1 MRLLIMGPPG
11 AGKGTQAKRIAEHYE
26 IPAIS
31 TGDIFR
37 TMKTADTPLARQ
49 VRAIMESGGYV
60 SDEIT
65 NEIVKDRLAQ
75 PDCQKGFLLDGYP
88 RTLQQVQTLDDY
100 LDETGRPL
108 DAVISLLADT
118 DEVVARLLRR
128 AEIDGRADDNEETI
142 RVRLQVYAEQ
152 TEPLLDV
159 YRSRGSLVEVDGLG
173 EVDEISERVFAA
185 LDAHRER
192 RTSELVEPT

>member
-1 MRLLIMGPPG
+1 MQLVIMGPPG
-11 AGKGTQAKRIAEHYE
+11 AGKGTQAKLIAEHYE

-37 TMKTADTPLARQ
+37 AMKTADTPLARQ
-49 VRAIMESGGYV
+49 VREIMESGGYV

-65 NEIVKDRLAQ
+65 NAIVADRLAQ
-75 PDCQKGFLLDGYP
+75 PDCNPGFLLDGYP

-100 LDETGRPL
+100 LAESERPL
-108 DAVISLLADT
+108 NAVISLLADIE
-118 DEVVARLLRR
+118 EVVARLLRR
-128 AEIDGRADDNEETI
+128 AVIDGRSDDNEETI

-159 YRSRGSLVEVDGLG
+159 YRARDLLVEVDGHG
-173 EVDEISERVFAA
+173 EVQEVSERIFAA
-185 LDAHRER
+185 LEARGER
-192 RTSELVEPT
+192 RTAELV

>member
-11 AGKGTQAKRIAEHYE
+11 AGKGTQAVRIAEHYR

-37 TMKTADTPLARQ
+37 AMKHSDTPLARQ
-49 VRAIMESGGYV
+49 VRTIMESGGYV

-65 NEIVKDRLAQ
+65 NDIVKDRLAQ
-75 PDCQKGFLLDGYP
+75 GDCVTGFLLDGYP

-100 LDETGRPL
+100 LAETDRPL
-108 DAVISLLADT
+108 HAVISLLADVE
-118 DEVVARLLRR
+118 EVVARLLKR
-128 AEIDGRADDNEETI
+128 AEIDGRPDDNEETI

-152 TEPLLDV
+152 TEPLLDL
-159 YRSRGSLVEVDGLG
+159 YRSRGMLVEVDGLG
-173 EVDEISERVFAA
+173 HIDEVSERVFAA

-192 RTSELVEPT
+192 RSSELLEPK

>member
-11 AGKGTQAKRIAEHYE
+11 AGKGTQALRIAEHYG

-37 TMKTADTPLARQ
+37 AMKHSDTPLARQ
-49 VRAIMESGGYV
+49 VRTIMESGGYV

-65 NEIVKDRLAQ
+65 NDIVKDRLAQ
-75 PDCQKGFLLDGYP
+75 GDCVTGFLLDGYP

-100 LDETGRPL
+100 LAETDRPL
-108 DAVISLLADT
+108 HAVISLLADVE
-118 DEVVARLLRR
+118 EVVARLLKR
-128 AEIDGRADDNEETI
+128 AEIDGRPDDNEETI

-152 TEPLLDV
+152 TEPLLDL
-159 YRSRGSLVEVDGLG
+159 YRSRGMLVEVDGLG
-173 EVDEISERVFAA
+173 HIDEVSERVFAA

-192 RTSELVEPT
+192 SSSELLEPK

>member
-11 AGKGTQAKRIAEHYE
+11 AGKGTQAKRIAEHYR

-37 TMKTADTPLARQ
+37 AMKHADTPLARQ

-65 NEIVKDRLAQ
+65 NEIVQDRLAQ
-75 PDCQKGFLLDGYP
+75 GDCAPGFLLDGYP
-88 RTLQQVQTLDDY
+88 RTLQQVRTLDDY
-100 LDETGRPL
+100 LAETERPL
-108 DAVISLLADT
+108 DAVISLLADI
-118 DEVVARLLRR
+118 DEVVARLLKR
-128 AEIDGRADDNEETI
+128 AEIDGRSDDNEETI
-142 RVRLQVYAEQ
+142 RVRMQVYAEQ

-159 YRSRGSLVEVDGLG
+159 YRSRGLLVEVDGLG
-173 EVDEISERVFAA
+173 PIDEVSERVFAA

-192 RTSELVEPT
+192 RASELLEPK

>member
-1 MRLLIMGPPG
+1 MQLLIMGPPG
-11 AGKGTQAKRIAEHYE
+11 AGKGTQAKLIAEHYE

-37 TMKTADTPLARQ
+37 AMKTSDTPLARQ

-65 NEIVKDRLAQ
+65 NDIVKDRLGQ
-75 PDCQKGFLLDGYP
+75 SDCDAGFLLDGYP
-88 RTLQQVQTLDDY
+88 RTLQQVRTLDDY
-100 LDETGRPL
+100 LAETERAL
-108 DAVISLLADT
+108 DAVISLVADT

-128 AEIDGRADDNEETI
+128 AEIQGRSDDNEETI

-152 TEPLLDV
+152 TEPLLEV
-159 YRSRGSLVEVDGLG
+159 YRPRGLLVEVDGLG
-173 EVDEISERVFAA
+173 EIDDVSERVFAA
-185 LDAHRER
+185 LDAHREGR
-192 RTSELVEPT
+192 ASELVD

>member
-11 AGKGTQAKRIAEHYE
+11 AGKGTQALRIAEHYR

-37 TMKTADTPLARQ
+37 AMKHSDTPLARQ
-49 VRAIMESGGYV
+49 VRTIMESGGYV

-65 NEIVKDRLAQ
+65 NDIVKDRLAQ
-75 PDCQKGFLLDGYP
+75 GDCITGFLLDGYP

-100 LDETGRPL
+100 LAETDRPL
-108 DAVISLLADT
+108 HAVISLLADVE
-118 DEVVARLLRR
+118 EVVARLLKR
-128 AEIDGRADDNEETI
+128 AEIDGRPDDNEETI

-152 TEPLLDV
+152 TEPLLDL
-159 YRSRGSLVEVDGLG
+159 YRSRGMLVEVDGLG
-173 EVDEISERVFAA
+173 PIDEVSERVFAA

-192 RTSELVEPT
+192 SSSELLEPK

>member
-37 TMKTADTPLARQ
+37 AMRTADTPLARQ

-100 LDETGRPL
+100 LAETGRPL

-118 DEVVARLLRR
+118 DEVVARLLKR

-159 YRSRGSLVEVDGLG
+159 YHSRGLLVEVDGLG
-173 EVDEISERVFAA
+173 GVDEVSERVFAA

-192 RTSELVEPT
+192 QTSESAEPT

>member
-37 TMKTADTPLARQ
+37 AMKNADTPLARQ

-75 PDCQKGFLLDGYP
+75 PDCQNGFLLDGYP
-88 RTLQQVQTLDDY
+88 RTLQQVGTLDDY
-100 LDETGRPL
+100 LSETGRPL

-128 AEIDGRADDNEETI
+128 AEIDGRSDDNEETI

-152 TEPLLDV
+152 TQPLLDG
-159 YRSRGSLVEVDGLG
+159 YRSRGLLVEVDGLG
-173 EVDEISERVFAA
+173 DIDEVSERVFAA
-185 LDAHRER
+185 LDAHNER
-192 RTSELVEPT
+192 RTSELAEPT

>member
-1 MRLLIMGPPG
+1 MGPPG
-11 AGKGTQAKRIAEHYE
+11 AGKGTQAKLIAEHYR

-37 TMKTADTPLARQ
+37 AMKTSDTPLARQ

-75 PDCQKGFLLDGYP
+75 PDCQSGFLLDGYP
-88 RTLQQVQTLDDY
+88 RTLQQVRTLDDY
-100 LDETGRPL
+100 LEETGRPL
-108 DAVISLLADT
+108 DAVISLLAET

-128 AEIDGRADDNEETI
+128 AEIDGRSDDNEETI

-152 TEPLLDV
+152 TEPLLEI
-159 YRSRGSLVEVDGLG
+159 YRPRGLLVEVDGLG
-173 EVDEISERVFAA
+173 EIDDVSERVFVA
-185 LDAHRER
+185 LDAHREGR
-192 RTSELVEPT
+192 ASELVD

>member
-11 AGKGTQAKRIAEHYE
+11 AGKGTQAMRIAEHYR

-37 TMKTADTPLARQ
+37 AMKHADTPLARQ

-65 NEIVKDRLAQ
+65 NDIVKDRLAQ
-75 PDCQKGFLLDGYP
+75 DDCVTGFLLDGYP

-100 LDETGRPL
+100 LAETDRPL
-108 DAVISLLADT
+108 HAVISLLADIE
-118 DEVVARLLRR
+118 EVVARLLKR
-128 AEIDGRADDNEETI
+128 AEIDGRPDDNEETI

-152 TEPLLDV
+152 TEPLLDL
-159 YRSRGSLVEVDGLG
+159 YRSRGLLVEVDGLG
-173 EVDEISERVFAA
+173 PIDEVSERVFAA

-192 RTSELVEPT
+192 RSSELLEPQ

>member
-11 AGKGTQAKRIAEHYE
+11 AGKGTQAMRIAEHYR

-37 TMKTADTPLARQ
+37 AMKHADTPLARQ
-49 VRAIMESGGYV
+49 VREIMESGGYV

-65 NEIVKDRLAQ
+65 NEIVKDRLAK
-75 PDCQKGFLLDGYP
+75 PDCQEGFLLDGYP

-100 LDETGRPL
+100 LAETNRPL

-118 DEVVARLLRR
+118 DEVVARLLKR
-128 AEIDGRADDNEETI
+128 AAIDGRTDDNDETI
-142 RVRLQVYAEQ
+142 RVRLKVYADQ

-159 YRSRGSLVEVDGLG
+159 YRSGGLLVEVNGLG
-173 EVDEISERVFAA
+173 EIDEVSERVFAA
-185 LDAHRER
+185 LEAHRER
-192 RTSELVEPT
+192 QTI

>member
-1 MRLLIMGPPG
+1 MQLLIMGPPG
-11 AGKGTQAKRIAEHYE
+11 AGKGTQAKLIAEHYE

-37 TMKTADTPLARQ
+37 AMKTSDTPLARQ

-65 NEIVKDRLAQ
+65 NEIVKDRLARS
-75 PDCQKGFLLDGYP
+75 DCDAGFLLDGYP
-88 RTLQQVQTLDDY
+88 RTMQQVQTLDDY
-100 LDETGRPL
+100 LAETDRAL
-108 DAVISLLADT
+108 DAVLSLVADT

-128 AEIDGRADDNEETI
+128 AEIQGRSDDNEETI

-152 TEPLLDV
+152 TEPLLEV
-159 YRSRGSLVEVDGLG
+159 YRPRGLLVEVDGLG
-173 EVDEISERVFAA
+173 EIDDVSERVFAA
-185 LDAHRER
+185 LDAHREGR
-192 RTSELVEPT
+192 ASELVD

>member
-1 MRLLIMGPPG
+1 MQLVIMGPPG
-11 AGKGTQAKRIAEHYE
+11 AGKGTQAKLIAEHYE

-37 TMKTADTPLARQ
+37 AMKTADTPLARQ
-49 VRAIMESGGYV
+49 VREIMESGGYV

-65 NEIVKDRLAQ
+65 NAIVADRLAQ
-75 PDCQKGFLLDGYP
+75 PDCNRGFLLDGYP

-100 LDETGRPL
+100 LAESERPL
-108 DAVISLLADT
+108 TAAISLLADIE
-118 DEVVARLLRR
+118 EVVARLLRR
-128 AEIDGRADDNEETI
+128 AVIDGRSDDNEETI

-159 YRSRGSLVEVDGLG
+159 YRARDLLLEVDGHG
-173 EVDEISERVFAA
+173 EVQEVSERIFAA
-185 LDAHRER
+185 LEARGGR
-192 RTSELVEPT
+192 RTAELV

>member
-1 MRLLIMGPPG
+1 MQLLIMGPPG
-11 AGKGTQAKRIAEHYE
+11 AGKGTQAKLIAEHYG

-37 TMKTADTPLARQ
+37 AMKTSDTPLARQ

-65 NEIVKDRLAQ
+65 NDIVKDRLGQ
-75 PDCQKGFLLDGYP
+75 SDCDAGFLLDGYP

-100 LDETGRPL
+100 LAETERAL
-108 DAVISLLADT
+108 DAVISLVADT

-128 AEIDGRADDNEETI
+128 AEIGGRSDDNEETI

-152 TEPLLDV
+152 TEPLLEV
-159 YRSRGSLVEVDGLG
+159 YRPRGLLVEVDGLG
-173 EVDEISERVFAA
+173 EIDDVSERVFAA
-185 LDAHRER
+185 LDAHREGR
-192 RTSELVEPT
+192 ASELVD